1 MPNASTL
8 RRTLRRARRTSAAAA
23 AGLALA
29 GAAGVSACTDV
40 TVNNPSAINSNTA
53 FSDPGAYQAFLAKLY
68 ANLAVS
74 GPLGSGNSDIQGI
87 DPGFA
92 QYLRLLWQMQELPTE
107 EAVIAWSEQ
116 TLQDLNRQTW
126 SAPNNYST
134 TMYARILSQATF
146 ASEFLRQT
154 TDAQLASRNVPA
166 AQRAQIQAYRAE
178 ARFLRALSY
187 WHAIDIFGSVPL
199 VTEATPIGGAA
210 PAQASRTDLYNFV
223 VSELTAIRDQL
234 PAKTADTY
242 GRATPA
248 AADMLLAK
256 LYLNAAVYTGTAQY
270 ASALAAVQRI
280 ISSGAYS
287 LDPSYQHLFLADNN
301 TSPELIFVV
310 TQDGAHTQGFGGTT
324 FIIHAA
330 LGGALNDS
338 AVTSFGVGGGWYGL
352 RAKPELVALF
362 GADTTAGTDQR
373 ASMVYGNGQTLGIE
387 DLTQFPQ
394 GYMIRKYRNITSAGV
409 PGSDQTYADTDY
421 PMFRLGDAYLMY
433 AEAFLRGGGG
443 DQGTALGYVNALRT
457 RVGAAPITASQLTL
471 PFILDERGR
480 ELFWEGHR
488 RTDLV
493 RFGVFT
499 GGTKLWTFKFG
510 VPTGAASPASH
521 DLYPIPANELSANPS
536 LKQNPGY

>member
-1 MPNASTL
+1 MTHRSML
-8 RRTLRRARRTSAAAA
+8 RGARRASAAAL

-29 GAAGVSACTDV
+29 GAVGVSACTDV
-40 TVNNPSAINSNTA
+40 TVNNPSAINSSTA
-53 FSDPGAYQAFLAKLY
+53 FNDPGAYQAFVAKLY

-74 GPLGSGNSDIQGI
+74 GPGGSGNSDIQGI

-107 EAVIAWSEQ
+107 EAVIAWSEG

-126 SAPNNYST
+126 TAPNNYST
-134 TMYARILSQATF
+134 TMYARIESQATF

-154 TDAQLASRNVPA
+154 TDAQLSARNVSS
-166 AQRAQIQAYRAE
+166 AQRAQIQTYRAE

-187 WHAIDIFGSVPL
+187 WHGIDLFGGVPL
-199 VTEATPIGGAA
+199 VTEATPVGGAA
-210 PAQASRTDLYNFV
+210 PAQVSRTDLYNFV
-223 VSELTAIRDQL
+223 VSELTAVRDQL
-234 PAKTADTY
+234 PTKSADSY
-242 GRATPA
+242 GRATQG

-256 LYLNAAVYTGTAQY
+256 LYLNAGVYTGTPQY
-270 ASALAAVQRI
+270 ANAMAAVQRLI
-280 ISSGAYS
+280 NSGAYS

-310 TQDGAHTQGFGGTT
+310 TQDGARTQGFGGTT

-330 LGGALNDS
+330 LGGVLNDS

-352 RAKPELVALF
+352 RTKPEFVALF

-373 ASMVYGNGQTLGIE
+373 ASMVYGRGQTLAIA

-394 GYMIRKYRNITSAGV
+394 GYMVRKYRNVTSAGV

-443 DQGTALGYVNALRT
+443 DQATALGYVNALRA
-457 RVGAAPITASQLTL
+457 RVGAAPITADQLTL

-493 RFGVFT
+493 RFGLFT
-499 GGTKLWTFKFG
+499 GGTKVWTFKNG
-510 VPTGAASPASH
+510 VPSGAATDPKFN
-521 DLYPIPANELSANPS
+521 LYPIPANELSANPS